1 MVSSLRMKLCISC
14 ACSGVATLPVPIAQS
29 PIVGAIVVLGG
40 DIGLPLTPRI
50 SSQIGGNR
58 ALHAFRLFTA
68 NKSKFIIISG
78 GNVFPQRGV
87 EPEAYYTSEI
97 LKEWGIPSEAI
108 LIEGR
113 SRNTYENAIET
124 KKLLN
129 ARQIDKI
136 LLITSAFHMPRA
148 LATFRTAGID
158 ATPSPSSYSIVN
170 YSRPQILDWIPSI
183 GNLGRIQ
190 VVIREE
196 NIPAPQRPASTVKMS
211 PVQLIALD
219 NQQAILK
226 IPSLDHNTVL
236 LLNSGYDPKWQ
247 VSVSG
252 QPAKLLHANLDACA
266 VHLKAS
272 DKERTIVFQKP

>member
-1 MVSSLRMKLCISC
+1 MVGALSVTIFARGVGKVGDWITFSKLLPQVVYPFNIAVWLLIAAVALIIVRCRRAAVMSFSLATLVLILFSSPLSLVLYRQHERSY
-14 ACSGVATLPVPIAQS
+14 LPVPIAQS
-29 PIVGAIVVLGG
+29 PRAGAIVVLGG

-97 LKEWGIPSEAI
+97 LKEWGIPSEAV

-124 KKLLN
+124 KKLLK

-148 LATFRTAGID
+148 LLTFRTAGID
-158 ATPSPSSYSIVN
+158 AIPSPSSYSIVK
-170 YSRPQILDWIPSI
+170 YSRPQILDWIPSLR
-183 GNLGRIQ
+183 NLGRMQ
-190 VVIREE
+190 VVIREKLG
-196 NIPAPQRPASTVKMS
+196 I
-211 PVQLIALD
+211 LIYRYRGW
-219 NQQAILK
+219 I
-226 IPSLDHNTVL
+226 S
-236 LLNSGYDPKWQ
+236 
-247 VSVSG
+247 
-252 QPAKLLHANLDACA
+252 
-266 VHLKAS
+266 
-272 DKERTIVFQKP
+272 

>member
-1 MVSSLRMKLCISC
+1 MGDWVTFSKLLPHVVYPFNFALWILLISVILLIFRFHRAAIVSLFLTT
-14 ACSGVATLPVPIAQS
+14 VVLTLSASPLSPALYRQHEGAYLPIPIAQS
-29 PIVGAIVVLGG
+29 PVAGAIVVLGG
-40 DIGLPLTPRI
+40 DIGVPLAPRVNSEI
-50 SSQIGGNR
+50 RGNR
-58 ALHAFRLFTA
+58 ALHAFRLYTA
-68 NKSKFIIISG
+68 RKSKLIIISG
-78 GNVFPQRGV
+78 GNVFPQVGV
-87 EPEAYYTSEI
+87 EPEAYYTSKL

-183 GNLGRIQ
+183 GNLGRVQ
-190 VVIREE
+190 VVIRE
-196 NIPAPQRPASTVKMS
+196 K
-211 PVQLIALD
+211 LG
-219 NQQAILK
+219 ILVYRYRGW
-226 IPSLDHNTVL
+226 IS
-236 LLNSGYDPKWQ
+236 
-247 VSVSG
+247 
-252 QPAKLLHANLDACA
+252 
-266 VHLKAS
+266 
-272 DKERTIVFQKP
+272 